1 MLAIFNTLAP
11 FFEDNYRKINV
22 REFARMQSISP
33 PHSSKTLKSLEKE
46 GLLLSEEDRRY
57 LFFYANR
64 ANPVVIHLSRLYWH
78 QKLQKSELIG
88 YLKEEL
94 LIPTIVLFG
103 SFSKAEVAPN
113 SDIDIAVFTA
123 TKKRLDLEK
132 YEKKLKFIH
141 VPSHTNK
148 TDYPSKGNKKADL
161 WLIGLL

>member
-1 MLAIFNTLAP
+1 M
-11 FFEDNYRKINV
+11 
-22 REFARMQSISP
+22 
-33 PHSSKTLKSLEKE
+33 
-46 GLLLSEEDRRY
+46 
-57 LFFYANR
+57 
-64 ANPVVIHLSRLYWH
+64 VIHLSRLYWH

-132 YEKKLKFIH
+132 YEKKLKRKIH
-141 VPSHTNK
+141 ALLFKEREDVKNK
-148 TDYPSKGNKKADL
+148 
-161 WLIGLL
+161 GLLSNILNGYKISGEW